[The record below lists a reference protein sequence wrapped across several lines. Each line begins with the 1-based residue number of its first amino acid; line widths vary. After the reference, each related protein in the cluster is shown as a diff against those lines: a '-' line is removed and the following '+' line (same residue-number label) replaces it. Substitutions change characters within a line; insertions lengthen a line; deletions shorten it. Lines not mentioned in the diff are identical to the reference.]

1 MEIKYLGTAAAEGW
15 PAVFCTCE
23 ACKRARVFKQLSIAN
38 LENNEKSSRSHSA
51 VLNFCVI
58 FWPYYKLYSCYT
70 NISIHKFLD
79 IPSEIPYTKQCAA
92 GEIAVPC
99 TRNPLQRG

>member
-1 MEIKYLGTAAAEGW
+1 MRIVKNRWKGVPGYDE
-15 PAVFCTCE
+15 
-23 ACKRARVFKQLSIAN
+23 N
-38 LENNEKSSRSHSA
+38 LWSSRSHSA

>member
-1 MEIKYLGTAAAEGW
+1 MRIEKQMERRT
-15 PAVFCTCE
+15 
-23 ACKRARVFKQLSIAN
+23 RVRRKSVKQSFTLCGM
-38 LENNEKSSRSHSA
+38 
-51 VLNFCVI
+51 NFCVI